1 MRILQLDRVLHGNA
15 FQSMSLQNL
24 KWPIP
29 LIFLM
34 LHLYTHTTNQF
45 SHSIKHV
52 VLRRN
57 IMGFESGAHQAYSPA
72 SNPTLAGTSRG
83 DYKSQSAAS
92 SRALVWNHWVT
103 KDELS
108 LALATAVTLRNFLS
122 HTLPPPPL
130 CFSLTPSACQV

>member
-34 LHLYTHTTNQF
+34 LHLYTHTANQF

-57 IMGFESGAHQAYSPA
+57 IMGFESEAHQAYSPA
-72 SNPTLAGTSRG
+72 SNPALAGTSRG
-83 DYKSQSAAS
+83 GYKSQSAAS

-108 LALATAVTLRNFLS
+108 LASATAVTLRNFLS
-122 HTLPPPPL
+122 HSLPPPPL